1 MKRHLFSK
9 TLALLSGM
17 AVLTACGGGNA
28 AEEAEQQVYDGEDVT
43 IQVAAWNV
51 AADAL
56 EATIPDFNEEYPNIK
71 VEILRVDADYSKVT
85 PSLAAGSGAPDVIQV
100 NGSDF
105 QAFMKKFPGQF
116 MNIEENVADKK
127 DEFVDFVWAN
137 VSDDE
142 GIYAMPW
149 DIGPAGLF
157 YRTDLFDAAGINIE
171 DIKTWDDYIAA
182 GKQLKEAIPGTAMTG
197 YDEST
202 AFYKLFLN
210 QLGGSFVNEEGT
222 IGLAS
227 PESETAISLVKEMV
241 DEGVAIPV
249 QNWDGRITALSNDK
263 IASLFTPVW
272 YAGTLQTALEQQSGK
287 WSVAPL
293 PAFEE
298 GQESSAN
305 SGGSVLA
312 VTTQSENQEAAYLFI
327 ENAMATQEGQEI
339 MLENALFPSWMPIY
353 DTETFAEVNEYFG
366 MDINSFFAGQTDKI
380 KPAHFGSIML
390 DAGKPL
396 LDMQSRILAGE
407 DVQTVLKETAED
419 ISEKTGVEVQ
429 K

>member
-17 AVLTACGGGNA
+17 AVLTACGGGNV

-157 YRTDLFDAAGINIE
+157 YRTDLFDAAGINVCLLY
-171 DIKTWDDYIAA
+171 T
-182 GKQLKEAIPGTAMTG
+182 
-197 YDEST
+197 
-202 AFYKLFLN
+202 
-210 QLGGSFVNEEGT
+210 
-222 IGLAS
+222 S
-227 PESETAISLVKEMV
+227 PSPR
-241 DEGVAIPV
+241 D
-249 QNWDGRITALSNDK
+249 
-263 IASLFTPVW
+263 
-272 YAGTLQTALEQQSGK
+272 
-287 WSVAPL
+287 
-293 PAFEE
+293 
-298 GQESSAN
+298 
-305 SGGSVLA
+305 
-312 VTTQSENQEAAYLFI
+312 
-327 ENAMATQEGQEI
+327 
-339 MLENALFPSWMPIY
+339 
-353 DTETFAEVNEYFG
+353 
-366 MDINSFFAGQTDKI
+366 
-380 KPAHFGSIML
+380 
-390 DAGKPL
+390 
-396 LDMQSRILAGE
+396 
-407 DVQTVLKETAED
+407 
-419 ISEKTGVEVQ
+419 
-429 K
+429 